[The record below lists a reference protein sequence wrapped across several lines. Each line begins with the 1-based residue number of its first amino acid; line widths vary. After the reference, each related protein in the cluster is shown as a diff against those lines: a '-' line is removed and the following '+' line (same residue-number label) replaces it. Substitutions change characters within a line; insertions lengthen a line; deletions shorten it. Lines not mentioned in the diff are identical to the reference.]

1 MLHRALEKIPRKGK
15 MFDPAE
21 SGGHNLL
28 EEMSLLEL
36 RQRLAYTQQ
45 RLMVRLLLPSPPLL
59 FSSAVSTCYSPF
71 ATTPSL
77 GSENCRNSGCMS
89 ISCI

>member
-1 MLHRALEKIPRKGK
+1 

-45 RLMVRLLLPSPPLL
+45 RLLVSSASVFCISLLLYHLD
-59 FSSAVSTCYSPF
+59 A
-71 ATTPSL
+71 A
-77 GSENCRNSGCMS
+77 
-89 ISCI
+89 

>member
-1 MLHRALEKIPRKGK
+1 MLRRALEKVPRKGK

-45 RLMVRLLLPSPPLL
+45 RLLVRLLLLSSPL
-59 FSSAVSTCYSPF
+59 PF
-71 ATTPSL
+71 ALPVNLLQSLCYFTTTWIRKLLQYEPY
-77 GSENCRNSGCMS
+77 CRAKP
-89 ISCI
+89 